1 MQRHGDEL
9 RSGAD
14 GVVQAA
20 EATEQAVRSQMDALR
35 RAVDAKEQALLA
47 DLHDVRS
54 QRSAEAEA

>member
-1 MQRHGDEL
+1 M
-9 RSGAD
+9 
-14 GVVQAA
+14 VQAA